1 VSDELVFQ
9 MGKFPARFP
18 RDRQYAKNHMWAK
31 ATQSGYRFGLSAYAV
46 RLLQDVYF
54 LDWTVDSGTQLR
66 AGQEIGCIESEK
78 AESDLFAPIEG
89 KLIAICAAA
98 DAEPLLAVMRRHA
111 KGRDAAVIGE
121 VVADPHQFV
130 QMETAFGGSR
140 IVDWLAGEQ
149 LPRIC

>member
-89 KLIAICAAA
+89 KLIAINEQALSDPAQINVDTYGEGWLLEIA
-98 DAEPLLAVMRRHA
+98 GSGEALLSPEGYMEHLEYAWSLAEKTI
-111 KGRDAAVIGE
+111 KGQINE
-121 VVADPHQFV
+121 
-130 QMETAFGGSR
+130 
-140 IVDWLAGEQ
+140 
-149 LPRIC
+149 